1 MPWQLQFE
9 GNHATIYGPGDLEI
23 VLRDFR
29 SVHAR
34 RGAVLPPTVRG
45 LSVQRHWRYPLEE
58 GLWLEGLS
66 ISKPEDLLERPEL
79 HMLHVGHS
87 VYWRIPEAFAEQ
99 LHALMEVDETPL
111 PLEDEKG

>member
-29 SVHAR
+29 SVQAR
-34 RGAVLPPTVRG
+34 RGSVLPPTVRG

-58 GLWLEGLS
+58 DLWLEGLS

-87 VYWRIPEAFAEQ
+87 VYWRIPAEFAEE
-99 LHALMEVDETPL
+99 LHALMETDETPISSGDK
-111 PLEDEKG
+111 E